1 MGDIMGKW
9 LCPYVDEDDEGERHA
24 KWQDIVKEHA
34 NIMQDHVES
43 LKVDKMVVQ
52 IWNKQQKE
60 AFNCFIYLIFI

>member
-34 NIMQDHVES
+34 KIMQDHVES

-52 IWNKQQKE
+52 I
-60 AFNCFIYLIFI
+60 